1 MTGNLRKELKFI
13 LGVEEAMRLRAKLRL
28 IMTPDPHG
36 VCGKYGIRS
45 QYFDSLR
52 EEDLKDNLDGLME
65 KRKIRVRVY
74 SSKRAGAKL
83 EYKCKKGSEGLK
95 YSLLLSEQEVLFM
108 EQHRYDF
115 LLERK
120 EALAGRLY
128 TKMTQQVYR
137 PKTIIEY
144 DRTAFLYPIN
154 DIRITFDKNVRASAN
169 PMGILE
175 KEIEAVY
182 LLPPEKEILEIK
194 YQDFFP
200 YALKEVFGNLD
211 HMTEAYSKYTVSRL
225 KFI

>member
-1 MTGNLRKELKFI
+1 MAENMRKELKFI

-28 IMTPDPHG
+28 VMTPDPNG
-36 VCGKYGIRS
+36 VCGEYGIRS

-52 EEDLKDNLDGLME
+52 EADLKDNLDGLME

-74 SSKRAGAKL
+74 SSQKSGAKL
-83 EYKCKKGSEGLK
+83 EYKCKKGSDGIK
-95 YSLLLSEQEVLFM
+95 YSLLLSKQEMLFM

-115 LLERK
+115 LLDRK
-120 EALAGRLY
+120 EALAGLLY

-144 DRTAFLYPIN
+144 DRTAYLYPIN
-154 DIRITFDKNVRASAN
+154 DIRITFDKNVRASAT

-175 KEIEAVY
+175 KEIEAVS

-194 YQDFFP
+194 YRDFFP
-200 YALKEVFGNLD
+200 YALKGIFENLD

-225 KFI
+225 QFI